1 MRLRARRSF
10 YVLMC
15 LAALFAVAGA
25 GHIVLTH
32 ESRAGSENQ
41 PVTAIDG
48 DTIQLHG
55 QVVQLYGIDAPEI
68 GQMCL
73 EDGVWQPC
81 GLAAAHELNKQ
92 LRLSRRDVKCLPAA
106 DPGTSDEV
114 CFAGNVD
121 VAESLLTAGYVV
133 VGSATSPD
141 YRELEEKAREAR
153 LGLWH
158 SEFVPPVDWREG
170 VRLPGEADAEAAAC
184 PIKAIASGKQRGL
197 YFVPTDDIYDS
208 ITLDPA
214 AGDRTYCSDEKAR
227 ADGWRRPGEADAS

>member
-1 MRLRARRSF
+1 MRLRAGRPVS
-10 YVLMC
+10 VILC
-15 LAALFAVAGA
+15 LAAVLALAGA
-25 GHIVLTH
+25 GHIVFTH
-32 ESRAGSENQ
+32 ESRAGSED
-41 PVTAIDG
+41 PIVTAIDG

-55 QVVQLYGIDAPEI
+55 RVVQLYGIDAPEL
-68 GQMCL
+68 GQSCL
-73 EDGVWQPC
+73 DDGTWQPC

-133 VGSATSPD
+133 VGAATSPD

-158 SEFVPPVDWREG
+158 SEFVPPADWRQG
-170 VRLPGEADAEAAAC
+170 VRLPDEQDAGADAC
-184 PIKAIASGKQRGL
+184 PIKAIASGERRGL
-197 YFVPTDDIYDS
+197 YFVPTDEVYHS
-208 ITLDPA
+208 IATDTA
-214 AGDRTYCSDEKAR
+214 NGDRRYCSDERAR
-227 ADGWRRPGEADAS
+227 ADGWRRAGETAAP